1 MSVPGPSSVDPP
13 RAEGKLL
20 ASAPRR
26 PRPMMAIWG
35 KEDMILTLASGQRL
49 ASSIGR
55 QIDHVVED
63 AGHGIQEDQGPLIGR
78 LVADWL
84 ASRP

>member
-1 MSVPGPSSVDPP
+1 
-13 RAEGKLL
+13 
-20 ASAPRR
+20 
-26 PRPMMAIWG
+26 MAIWG

-63 AGHGIQEDQGPLIGR
+63 AGHGIQEDQGPLIGG